1 MSRGNCAYTA
11 AHMCSYLSTP
21 PEQNLGKS
29 RSQLHWQAS
38 LRQYSKEKRHH
49 LSLAA
54 HRFYST
60 GYKAGSPTPNVEL
73 YQPQRRTSQLISP
86 FRCAAKSVPAV
97 RRVYRRSPPITSERT
112 RVSGLLTEH
121 PYDALIR
128 CAMYDDALQAFALG
142 CSALRKWC
150 DFSNLSELVTVA

>member
-1 MSRGNCAYTA
+1 MGNCAYTA
-11 AHMCSYLSTP
+11 AYTCSYPSTP

-29 RSQLHWQAS
+29 GNQLRWHES

-128 CAMYDDALQAFALG
+128 CAMHDHALQAFALG

-150 DFSNLSELVTVA
+150 DFSNLSDLVTVA